1 MLQTGICS
9 FLFQRPSKYHF
20 LLLEA
25 SASEDDIPI
34 PDSPLFLIFSLRTS
48 QFYLKLLFP
57 SLDFAVSR
65 GHHQET
71 PPAPSVPYPE
81 ATCEQAADIGD
92 PELQGE
98 RSTQRGDFLQQR
110 AAAEA
115 RPGEDGKPS
124 PAATGSMPLR

>member
-9 FLFQRPSKYHF
+9 LLFQRHSKYHF
-20 LLLEA
+20 LPLEA

-57 SLDFAVSR
+57 SLDFEAAR
-65 GHHQET
+65 GHHEET

-81 ATCEQAADIGD
+81 ATCEQAADGGD

-98 RSTQRGDFLQQR
+98 Q
-110 AAAEA
+110 
-115 RPGEDGKPS
+115 
-124 PAATGSMPLR
+124 